1 MIVRFVESHERV
13 KLLIAA
19 KLLVPALVAYI
30 VLDVLLTPA
39 GRLETRPVAE
49 VTVIGFITLGL
60 LSVGLVLALIS
71 LVLLYRRSR
80 RARSSPSWP
89 RRSTS
94 RLRSLTRLGSFR
106 VFDRHLQS
114 PGLNWRKPSLP
125 SWS

>member
-13 KLLIAA
+13 ELLIAA

-30 VLDVLLTPA
+30 VLDVLLTTA

-49 VTVIGFITLGL
+49 VTVIGFITLVCS
-60 LSVGLVLALIS
+60 LSASSWPSFRLSFFTGGRDV
-71 LVLLYRRSR
+71 R
-80 RARSSPSWP
+80 RSSPSWP